1 MPWNGAGN
9 FSRTNGVN
17 TGTEVWQDDRDT
29 VGTILAD
36 RQDVHDQDIADGLNI
51 ALTKDGQSWPPTV
64 DLPLGN
70 FKFTSCDDA
79 AQRNQFA
86 TYKQI
91 QDNEESYL
99 GDAGGTADA
108 ITLTPSPALPAYVT
122 GQVFYFKA
130 TATSTDDVTV
140 NISGLGAKELKDVV
154 GDQIFVGGIAS
165 GRIYQIIYD
174 GTDFRIN
181 DLLQG
186 PAYLLQDNVYGLG
199 TRQSFGRYV
208 EAIRSAGG
216 TGSPQPTIDTIRR
229 NITLSPG
236 NFLGGFRYLG
246 PDDALIPNEVTY
258 GDIVGRVQSVAEGA
272 TEAEI
277 LLRTPIAGSTARRLT
292 VGKGVSVGSSLDPLK
307 DGDVNAV
314 TFSRSDVQVS
324 AYESPATA
332 IVLGG
337 THSFTHGLGGRAKLY
352 QAYLVCKTAVG
363 GWSVGDELLLN
374 VNGSRQGGSAGDTSV
389 WGLWTEDDTTIR
401 LQVPDKNFH
410 ITQKNTGTYLE
421 QDGSNFDFIVRASG
435 W

>member
-17 TGTEVWQDDRDT
+17 SGTEVWQDDRDT

-64 DLPLGN
+64 DLNLGN

-86 TYKQI
+86 TYKQL
-91 QDNEESYL
+91 QDNEIYM

-122 GQVFYFKA
+122 GQVYYFKA
-130 TATSTDDVTV
+130 TATNTDDVTV
-140 NISGLGAKELKDVV
+140 NISGLGAKSIKDVT
-154 GDQIFVGGIAS
+154 GSEIFVGGIAS

-229 NITLSPG
+229 NITLSSG
-236 NFLGGFRYLG
+236 NLLGGFRYLG

-258 GDIVGRVQSVAEGA
+258 GDIVGRCQSPAEGA
-272 TEAEI
+272 ISGEI
-277 LLRTPIAGSTARRLT
+277 LIRTAIAGSTAKRLT
-292 VGKGVSVGSSLDPLK
+292 AGKGVSIGNLDPLK
-307 DGDVNAV
+307 DGDCNAV
-314 TFSRSDVQVS
+314 TFSRSNVQVS
-324 AYESPATA
+324 AYESAETA
-332 IVLGG
+332 VALGD
-337 THSFTHGLGGRAKLY
+337 TLAFEHNLGGRAKLY
-352 QAYLVCKTAVG
+352 QMYLVCKTAIG
-363 GWSVGDELLLN
+363 GYGVGDEICYGG
-374 VNGSRQGGSAGDTSV
+374 NGTRQGGQGSDTSIFSI
-389 WGLWTEDDTTIR
+389 WTEDATHIR
-401 LQVPDKNFH
+401 LQVPDKNWH
-410 ITQKNTGTYLE
+410 LSAKNTGTYFETGVAEWNVL
-421 QDGSNFDFIVRASG
+421 VRASG